1 MASINAVSVLGR
13 MGIQSA
19 AMPSGMSARVGLMT
33 VSRMPAAC
41 ARASQPGKL
50 CRPAPPEVTWLFL
63 IGMPP
68 NATMWRVW
76 ASTLSQSVT
85 SPLTGL
91 VVPIT
96 CGSRNCA
103 APQL

>member
-1 MASINAVSVLGR
+1 MPSIIAVSVFGLT
-13 MGIQSA
+13 GIQSA
-19 AMPSGMSARVGLMT
+19 AMPSGMSARVGLIT
-33 VSRMPAAC
+33 TRRMPAAC
-41 ARASQPGKL
+41 ARSSQPGRL
-50 CRPAPPEVTWLFL
+50 CKPAPPEVTWLFFT
-63 IGMPP
+63 GMPP
-68 NATMWRVW
+68 NATMMRVCP
-76 ASTLSQSVT
+76 STLSQSVT